1 KIDGKALPN
10 SPKTQPATLCSLSEI
25 SVKLRFWRGVY
36 GQILKI

>member
-1 KIDGKALPN
+1 WQ
-10 SPKTQPATLCSLSEI
+10 SPAKFTKNAACKLCSLSEI